1 MSAPL
6 RGLILLVCLGPVL
19 VPSTTEAQ
27 VSWRDFVITGGV
39 SAEGYQGNLPT
50 AGATV
55 QDSTEVASAMVS
67 EMGARGGWVWRHEGA
82 VRATLDFDGGVRQ
95 FTARGF
101 ELRDYAPREWVGTLD
116 LTAYQTLGS
125 GVLLTGFTRVRGR
138 QVEDRP
144 PMPLFLPPAYRS
156 VQGGLAV
163 ELGNSARSRVNL
175 TVVADRSD
183 FAAPEFAPQVSLLD
197 RSSGSARLATTLPAG
212 STGSWEL
219 FVRGELSRYP
229 EQTTFVED
237 DPFRRDRGWSGGVEW
252 THQGPRVAQL
262 GAEVRTNRSNSRRPE
277 YNSVTLQSLFSSPA
291 PGDMIVSAYAALT
304 VKRYLEASPAARL
317 IPGEEANNASLA
329 YLSVTRGLARNLDG
343 TLRVGW
349 TRAETE
355 IGGEY
360 FQRFGAYMLFRYR
373 PGF

>member
-1 MSAPL
+1 MRVSSGHA
-6 RGLILLVCLGPVL
+6 GLVLALLAVL
-19 VPSTTEAQ
+19 LPAETEAQ
-27 VSWRDFVITGGV
+27 ITWRDFVVTGGV

-55 QDSTEVASAMVS
+55 RDSTEVASAMVS
-67 EMGARGGWVWRHEGA
+67 EMGMRGGWVWRHGGV

-116 LTAYQTLGS
+116 LTAFQPVS
-125 GVLLTGFTRVRGR
+125 QGVLLTGFARVRGR

-156 VQGGLAV
+156 AQGGFGV
-163 ELGNSARSRVNL
+163 EVDAGGSSRVNL
-175 TVVADRSD
+175 RLVGEQSD
-183 FAAPEFAPQVSLLD
+183 FAAPEFAPQVRLLD
-197 RSSGSARLATTLPAG
+197 RSSGTARLSATVPAG
-212 STGSWEL
+212 TSGSVE
-219 FVRGELSRYP
+219 FFMGGELSRYP
-229 EQTTFVED
+229 EQTTFVDD
-237 DPFRRDRGWSGGVEW
+237 DPFRRDRGWNAGADW
-252 THQGPRVAQL
+252 THQGTRVAQL

-277 YNSVTLQSLFSSPA
+277 YNSVTVQTLFSSPA
-291 PGDMIVSAYAALT
+291 PGDAIFSAYAALT
-304 VKRYLEASPAARL
+304 LKQYLEAIPSARL

-329 YLSVTRGLARNLDG
+329 YLSLTRGLARNLDG
-343 TLRVGW
+343 TVRLGW

-360 FQRFGAYMLFRYR
+360 FQRVGAYLLLRYR